1 MHCISDI
8 VMLSLFLSLVSLQCC
23 CELIVVVVLPQRD
36 HTCAE
41 VSASWKRGEEILLG
55 AKQAIEEANNVSLPF
70 KLTLVATDSGPITR
84 YDLTY
89 PAGDVL
95 EIIANF
101 TWQKRASDII
111 DIAGVLHSNILAILN
126 RFQLPIVSIAHLDK
140 IPRSVRV
147 HY

>member
-1 MHCISDI
+1 M
-8 VMLSLFLSLVSLQCC
+8 
-23 CELIVVVVLPQRD
+23 VVVLLQSD

-55 AKQAIEEANNVSLPF
+55 AKQAIEEANNVSLPL
-70 KLTLVATDSGPITR
+70 KLILVATDSGPITR

-89 PAGDVL
+89 SAGDVL

-101 TWQKRASDII
+101 TWQKRVSDII

-126 RFQLPIVSIAHLDK
+126 RFQLPIVSSTAPWLQIFTHLLLL
-140 IPRSVRV
+140 
-147 HY
+147 